1 MPKGSVS
8 SERSRSA
15 SCFAQLKGRSRGQ
28 VAKGLGLL
36 RTQSQRF
43 LLWKNCNLDIISG
56 VQLLIASIL
65 LCTQVVVDR
74 VANTAVYTIC
84 YHTPAYA

>member
-1 MPKGSVS
+1 MPKKK
-8 SERSRSA
+8 
-15 SCFAQLKGRSRGQ
+15 LKGRSRGQ
-28 VAKGLGLL
+28 VAKALALL

-43 LLWKNCNLDIISG
+43 LLWKNSNADIISG

-74 VANTAVYTIC
+74 VANTAVDSIS
-84 YHTPAYA
+84 AVSRLD